1 MSAPPSVTAT
11 SAVIPSNRR
20 LSGKA
25 ALDAWAKEHSGG
37 LVPESSIVPEPDLRL
52 VLQDAIVLA
61 ARWEQP
67 FPAAL
72 TEPDQFTLLS
82 RAEVLHDTA
91 LVQTRREMRGASP
104 TSGSAAPGTP
114 SEVTPARQSCLHV
127 HLRRAQGPCGEGRR
141 APVAV
146 RVSAVCDGRHRTGDA
161 PRRHLRRRLHR
172 HLVLAR
178 LLRRARCGSSNA
190 DRRSE
195 RDQTHRR
202 DPPLRPGTGP
212 CGRCREFI
220 TQLSPR
226 TSTPRRW

>member
-11 SAVIPSNRR
+11 SAVIPSSRR

-37 LVPESSIVPEPDLRL
+37 LVPESAIVPEPDLRL

-127 HLRRAQGPCGEGRR
+127 HLRRAQAPCGEGRR
-141 APVAV
+141 A
-146 RVSAVCDGRHRTGDA
+146 RSLSESAQCATVGAA
-161 PRRHLRRRLHR
+161 P
-172 HLVLAR
+172 
-178 LLRRARCGSSNA
+178 
-190 DRRSE
+190 E
-195 RDQTHRR
+195 THRG
-202 DPPLRPGTGP
+202 DIFVGAA
-212 CGRCREFI
+212 
-220 TQLSPR
+220 
-226 TSTPRRW
+226 STPGPRSASAPSTLRQQQC